1 MSYLDHLSDEE
12 LRKIVQNYIKQIR
25 IVEEA
30 DKKINEL
37 KSKKKNKKEEAELDE
52 MKRQFAMDEEDL
64 RKWKA
69 DADEANKLLKQREM
83 KKVTMVEIN
92 RTRTIYF
99 TLVKRWLSHAL
110 SPQEILAVESSLKAT
125 TSKEKMKRI
134 YDIYRE
140 KALNRVP
147 STQAMT
153 SEEIEQIGNPLEEM
167 VPTIQAFARSKISQK
182 VAQGKHP
189 LVQPKPPKSVSKPSN
204 ETQTSQTQTLVP
216 LNAFKFIEKG
226 ENRFLEPMTPEKA
239 EELAMKKKSIK
250 SVTILNGNRFK
261 RKPYIIYSRAH

>member
-1 MSYLDHLSDEE
+1 
-12 LRKIVQNYIKQIR
+12 
-25 IVEEA
+25 
-30 DKKINEL
+30 
-37 KSKKKNKKEEAELDE
+37 
-52 MKRQFAMDEEDL
+52 MKRQFIMDEEDL
-64 RKWKA
+64 RKWKV
-69 DADEANKLLKQREM
+69 DADEATKLLKEQEM
-83 KKVTMVEIN
+83 KKATMVEIN
-92 RTRTIYF
+92 RTRAIYF
-99 TLVKRWLSHAL
+99 SLVKRWLSPAL
-110 SPQEILAVESSLKAT
+110 SPQEILAAESSLKAT

-204 ETQTSQTQTLVP
+204 DTQTSRTQTLVP

-226 ENRFLEPMTPEKA
+226 ENRFLEPITPEKA
-239 EELAMKKKSIK
+239 DDLAMKKKTIK
-250 SVTILNGNRFK
+250 SETILSPDRFK
-261 RKPYIIYSRAH
+261 RKPHVWYSRYR